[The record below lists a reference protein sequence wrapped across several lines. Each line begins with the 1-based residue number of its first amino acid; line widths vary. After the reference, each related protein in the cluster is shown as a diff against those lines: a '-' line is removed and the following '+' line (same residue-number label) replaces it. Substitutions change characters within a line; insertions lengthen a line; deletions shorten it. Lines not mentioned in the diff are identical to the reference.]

1 MTRAEFIDIMIKSQ
15 NGDKN
20 ALGRIY
26 EEYFGKLCVTAFNI
40 VKNADA
46 AYDIA
51 STVIRKLLEFKH
63 DVSEIRNHVG
73 YLITMTRNEAKNFL
87 VKQNREISVSEIW
100 DTNSKQLPDML
111 WLEDIFVELTTEERE
126 LFVLHNVWDMTLHNA
141 AESLGITYGVAK
153 VRYAVIKKKIKA
165 VYEKGRK

>member
-1 MTRAEFIDIMIKSQ
+1 MTRAEFIYIMTRSQ

-40 VKNADA
+40 VKNADT

-51 STVIRKLLEFKH
+51 SNVILKLLEFKH
-63 DVSEIRNHVG
+63 DVSEIHNHVG

-100 DTNSKQLPDML
+100 DAKSKELPDML
-111 WLEDIFVELTTEERE
+111 WLEDIYAVLTNEERE
-126 LFVLHNVWDMTLHNA
+126 LFLFHNVWDMTLHKTANY
-141 AESLGITYGVAK
+141 LGITYGAVKA
-153 VRYAVIKKKIKA
+153 RYAIIKKKIKA
-165 VYEKGRK
+165 IYEKGRK

>member
-1 MTRAEFIDIMIKSQ
+1 MTRSEFIDIMIKSQ

-51 STVIRKLLEFKH
+51 SNVILKLLEFEH
-63 DVSEIRNHVG
+63 DASEIHNHVG
-73 YLITMTRNEAKNFL
+73 YLITMTRNEAKKF
-87 VKQNREISVSEIW
+87 SC
-100 DTNSKQLPDML
+100 
-111 WLEDIFVELTTEERE
+111 
-126 LFVLHNVWDMTLHNA
+126 
-141 AESLGITYGVAK
+141 
-153 VRYAVIKKKIKA
+153 
-165 VYEKGRK
+165 

>member
-1 MTRAEFIDIMIKSQ
+1 MTRSEFIDIMIKSQ

-51 STVIRKLLEFKH
+51 SNVILKLLEFKH
-63 DVSEIRNHVG
+63 DVSEIHNHVG

-100 DTNSKQLPDML
+100 DTKSKELFGML
-111 WLEDIFVELTTEERE
+111 WLEDIYAVLTIDERE
-126 LFVLHNVWDMTLHNA
+126 LFLLHNVWDMTLHKTANYM
-141 AESLGITYGVAK
+141 GITYGAVKA
-153 VRYAVIKKKIKA
+153 RYAVIRKKIKA
-165 VYEKGRK
+165 IYEKGRK

>member
-1 MTRAEFIDIMIKSQ
+1 MTRSEFIDIMIKFQ

-51 STVIRKLLEFKH
+51 SNVILKLLEFKH
-63 DVSEIRNHVG
+63 DVSEIHNHVG

-100 DTNSKQLPDML
+100 DTKSKELSDML
-111 WLEDIFVELTTEERE
+111 WLEDIYAVLTIDERE
-126 LFVLHNVWDMTLHNA
+126 LFLLHNVWDMTLHKTANYM
-141 AESLGITYGVAK
+141 GITYGAVKA
-153 VRYAVIKKKIKA
+153 RYAVIRKKIKA
-165 VYEKGRK
+165 IYEKGRK